1 MFARERKEAL
11 LLYMRQ
17 HKKAGI
23 QELSAEFGVTGA
35 TIRTDLREMEK
46 QGILIRTHGGAILN
60 QEEVEKESQ
69 LHLRRRIYSEQ
80 KRQIGSLA
88 RQFVREGDIILVDSG
103 TTMVEFA
110 SGLINFEKLK
120 VVTNDLTIALELQ
133 KSLTIEVVLIGGDVR
148 NCFECTIGAFG
159 TEFLK
164 QISVDK
170 IFLSQNALSLEK
182 GLTTPNEET
191 AAMKRAMIQTAS
203 EGYIL
208 CDSSKIGKKNFCKFA
223 DLNEFS
229 YLITDSGISGHD
241 RKALEQ
247 EGLHVFVCEGEY

>member
-133 KSLTIEVVLIGGDVR
+133 KSLTIEVVLIGGDVINR
-148 NCFECTIGAFG
+148 
-159 TEFLK
+159 
-164 QISVDK
+164 
-170 IFLSQNALSLEK
+170 
-182 GLTTPNEET
+182 
-191 AAMKRAMIQTAS
+191 
-203 EGYIL
+203 
-208 CDSSKIGKKNFCKFA
+208 
-223 DLNEFS
+223 
-229 YLITDSGISGHD
+229 TDG
-241 RKALEQ
+241 
-247 EGLHVFVCEGEY
+247 F